1 MNKKK
6 SFEESVKRLEQ
17 IVSDLEN
24 SEIKLDEMLQLYEE
38 GSELIKSCFLKLDDV
53 EKKISVLSV
62 GSNTEIQEKPLEE
75 D

>member
-6 SFEESVKRLEQ
+6 SFEDAVERLEI
-17 IVSDLEN
+17 IVTDLEK
-24 SEIKLDEMLQLYEE
+24 SEIKLDDMLQLYEE
-38 GSELIKSCFLKLDDV
+38 GSDLIKFCLAKLDDV

-62 GSNTEIQEKPLEE
+62 HGESPIIEKPFEE

>member
-6 SFEESVKRLEQ
+6 SFEESVNRLEQ

-38 GSELIKSCFLKLDDV
+38 GSELIKVCLSKLDDV
-53 EKKISVLSV
+53 EKKISVLSI
-62 GSNTEIQEKPLEE
+62 GSNTEIQENPLEE